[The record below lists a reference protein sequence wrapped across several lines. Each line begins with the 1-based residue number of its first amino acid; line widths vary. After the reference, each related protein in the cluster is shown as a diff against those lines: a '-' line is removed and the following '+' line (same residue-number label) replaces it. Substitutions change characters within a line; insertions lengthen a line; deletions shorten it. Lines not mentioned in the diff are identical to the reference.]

1 MKKQKKPYNKHPK
14 KKTVRKTTR
23 PQKREQQSKR
33 KPDVQQQ
40 DTTKPKQQAIPET
53 RLFSHRSKPA
63 IHYLIYAIIVVLS
76 IGLYANTV
84 KHEYLFDDPIVV
96 TLNNFTTNEDVG
108 YGIKKIMTTD
118 AFAGIFGGHGG
129 IIQGGRYRPL
139 SIITFAIEWHFF
151 AEGFRITDRSL
162 QLMKEENVPDQVLHK
177 LAAIKYKDFET
188 ENDFDTG
195 LKKVLSQ
202 NEFHTYRPVIYKY
215 PKHLKGNPYISHF
228 INVLLYAI
236 TGVIVFMI
244 FVRIFSNS
252 GIYHNPFTA
261 KFQKYGVFNQQ
272 WYLSVPFIATLLF
285 VVHPL
290 HTEVVANIKE
300 RDDIMALL
308 GSLLTLLFVLKFL
321 ETKKWLHIGFACFFY
336 ILGFLSKEN
345 TVTFMAVIPLTIFMF
360 VRNTPTPKTA
370 AKRRQIEKPSK
381 KYMQTILPLFITTVV
396 LIIIRQIILGEAA
409 ENNIPNK
416 LMNDPFLYATIGEKY
431 ATIFYTLGLYLKLLF
446 VPYPLTVDY
455 YPYHIPVINWLDF
468 RAIIPLLLYL
478 ALGIY
483 ALLRLKRKSI
493 ISYSIWFY
501 IITLSIVSNLFF
513 PIGTFM
519 GERFLYF
526 SSIGFCIFIA
536 YAFIHEIPHFIAQKK
551 SSLVKPITVVLLI
564 ILIATTGLYA
574 YHTADRNQYWQD
586 DFTLFTHDAKVSH
599 KSAKSNHVLGE
610 LYLYKALDSKD
621 KAERDSL
628 LDLSI
633 KYSRRGVEI
642 HKRYV
647 RCWHNLGVAI
657 YERNSN
663 NYKEAAECFQHTL
676 ENQPFYDLTY
686 QYLKKM
692 FAEVNDN
699 AFKLEFYLKI
709 YQLAPTRYEVNSNIG
724 TMYLVLKNDLEK
736 AKFYLNRAIEVGV
749 QDKGGGQTF
758 ATPKELAA
766 DYNNLGVIYNRERDL
781 HKSVEMFEKAYKTFP
796 HHVNYINNLYNTYKM
811 LGNEKKAAF
820 YYQKLVELQG
830 KK

>member
-1 MKKQKKPYNKHPK
+1 MKKQRKPYNKHSK
-14 KKTVRKTTR
+14 KKTVRKTSR
-23 PQKREQQSKR
+23 PQKQEPQSKR
-33 KPDVQQQ
+33 KVDAQQHDNSRQ
-40 DTTKPKQQAIPET
+40 KQQTTPET
-53 RLFSHRSKPA
+53 QLFSHRKQPT
-63 IHYLIYAIIVVLS
+63 IHYLIYAIIIILS
-76 IGLYANTV
+76 IGLYSNTI

-96 TLNNFTTNEDVG
+96 TLNKFTTNEDFG

-139 SIITFAIEWHFF
+139 SIITFAIEWHLF

-162 QLMKEENVPDQVLHK
+162 HLLQEEKVPEQVLQK
-177 LAAIKYKDFET
+177 LATIKNRDFET
-188 ENDFDTG
+188 ESDFDTE

-202 NEFHTYRPVIYKY
+202 NEFNTYRDAIYKY

-261 KFQKYGVFNQQ
+261 KFQKYGVFRHQ
-272 WYLSVPFIATLLF
+272 WYLSVPFIATILF

-321 ETKKWLHIGFACFFY
+321 ETKKWLHIGLACFFY
-336 ILGFLSKEN
+336 VLGFLSKEN

-360 VRNTPTPKTA
+360 VKNKPIAKTSGR
-370 AKRRQIEKPSK
+370 RRQTEKPLK
-381 KYMQTILPLFITTVV
+381 KYKQTVLPLLITTIV

-455 YPYHIPVINWLDF
+455 YPYHIPLISWTDF

-483 ALLRLKRKSI
+483 ALTRLKRKSI

-536 YAFIHEIPHFIAQKK
+536 YFFIHEIPHFVARKK
-551 SSLVKPITVVLLI
+551 TSLVKPTTILLLSI
-564 ILIATTGLYA
+564 IIATTGVYA
-574 YHTADRNQYWQD
+574 YRTVDRNQYWQD
-586 DFTLFTHDAKVSH
+586 DYTLFTHDAEVSRQ
-599 KSAKSNHVLGE
+599 SAKSNHVLGE

-621 KAERDSL
+621 DAERDSL

-642 HKRYV
+642 HERYV

-657 YERNSN
+657 YERHGD
-663 NYKEAAECFQHTL
+663 YKEAAECFQHTL
-676 ENQPFYDLTY
+676 ENQPFYDITY

-692 FAEVNDN
+692 FAEVKDN
-699 AFKLEFYLKI
+699 AFKLQFYQKI
-709 YQLAPTRYEVNSNIG
+709 YQLAPTRYEVNSNLG
-724 TMYLVLKNDLEK
+724 TMHLVVKNDLKK
-736 AKFYLNRAIEVGV
+736 AKFYLDRAIEVGV

-766 DYNNLGVIYNRERDL
+766 DYNNLGVIYNRQGNL
-781 HKSVEMFEKAYKTFP
+781 NKSVEMFEKAYQTFP
-796 HHVNYINNLYNTYKM
+796 HHINYIKNLYNTYKM
-811 LGNEKKAAF
+811 LGNQEKAAF
-820 YYQKLVELQG
+820 YYQKLVQLQG